1 MVSSR
6 RARKSGGCLF
16 SHKADIPCNSPL
28 VPRGWSVGTPQ
39 NDTDLG
45 HAVGVARLSR

>member
-1 MVSSR
+1 MSSR
-6 RARKSGGCLF
+6 WARKSGGCLL
-16 SHKADIPCNSPL
+16 SHKADSPCDSHL
-28 VPRGWSVGTPQ
+28 VLRGWSVGTPQ